1 MGSLFKKQ
9 GCGCNEESSSSSSSF
24 VHKKRKKHESSSS
37 SSSSSF
43 VRRRKR
49 KEESSSSSSSSSSHN
64 QCKGCAC
71 EQIKKLRPGASVQIV
86 LKGGEDFF
94 DGEITFACFDHKT
107 CCATFIL
114 DGYPIIIDCRQIV
127 AIQLFT

>member
-1 MGSLFKKQ
+1 MGSLFNNH
-9 GCGCNEESSSSSSSF
+9 GCSCN
-24 VHKKRKKHESSSS
+24 
-37 SSSSSF
+37 
-43 VRRRKR
+43 
-49 KEESSSSSSSSSSHN
+49 EESSSSSSSSSSSFIHKKKRKKESSSSSSSSSFIQKKKKRQESSN
-64 QCKGCAC
+64 ICKGCAC
-71 EQIKKLRPGASVQIV
+71 NQIRKLTPGALVQIV

>member
-1 MGSLFKKQ
+1 M
-9 GCGCNEESSSSSSSF
+9 
-24 VHKKRKKHESSSS
+24 
-37 SSSSSF
+37 
-43 VRRRKR
+43 
-49 KEESSSSSSSSSSHN
+49 
-64 QCKGCAC
+64 
-71 EQIKKLRPGASVQIV
+71 VQIV
-86 LKGGEDFF
+86 LKGGDEFF